1 MPLLKPEIQEALRS
15 VGLSRESGNDSVS
28 DILNDNNLSLRDSIE
43 LLSDIAH
50 SGGEP
55 GERRRAIET
64 AFKLHGVLKDTP
76 SVIPQVTIIIS
87 DPEAVAGG
95 VNPILIPRPQ
105 RVQ

>member
-15 VGLSRESGNDSVS
+15 VGLSRDSGADSIT

-43 LLSDIAH
+43 LLSDIAR
-50 SGGEP
+50 SGDA

-76 SVIPQVTIIIS
+76 SIIPQVTIIIS
-87 DPEAVAGG
+87 DPEAAVGG